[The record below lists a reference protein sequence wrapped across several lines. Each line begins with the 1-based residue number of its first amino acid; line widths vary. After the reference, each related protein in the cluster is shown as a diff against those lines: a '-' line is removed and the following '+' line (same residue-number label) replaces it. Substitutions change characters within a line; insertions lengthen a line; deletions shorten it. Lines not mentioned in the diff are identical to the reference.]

1 MNSID
6 EVMAELNEPYDP
18 VQVIKDLLE
27 HAVFDEARN
36 DECIDAVENARGYL
50 EQEACELEIREK
62 DQ

>member
-1 MNSID
+1 
-6 EVMAELNEPYDP
+6 